1 MTSPAPKPPIYLVQ
15 PKVPVDAD
23 EVAPHP
29 ENQPP
34 PAHEATA
41 QAAPQPTEPQP
52 REPTTAW
59 PTAGQSAQPYPSDQ
73 AVLAQPTLD
82 MPAAFTMP
90 LAQPL
95 TQSLTPSLAQPLT
108 QPLSPP
114 RTSQAVQTAAQPEDD
129 AEKARPTLVSRG
141 FRAAGF
147 MLAGF
152 PLNLA
157 AFIFI
162 VTFFSVGVSTLVIWL
177 GLVVLLIATK
187 TVFGFAAANRALIRS
202 TLGVDIPTPKISYGD
217 TGSFWQRYLRRLTH
231 PQMWRNL
238 AYLLLAFPLAC
249 FEFPLAIVGVVI
261 LPVGLFV
268 LPVVAA
274 VHILLAR
281 ALLGPNENEELT
293 QKAEH
298 LQASRARGVDAAEAE
313 RRRIE
318 RDLHDAAQ
326 QRLVAVAM
334 GRAKIKMD
342 ADPEAAKA
350 LVDEALSDA
359 KLAVS
364 ELRDLA
370 RGIYPA
376 VLGDR
381 GLDAALSSLAA
392 KCPIP
397 VEVNVRIDP
406 RPPAAVES
414 TAYFIVGEC
423 LTNIAKHAGA
433 TEVRIN
439 AWREERPTGDQVV
452 VEITDDGRGGASM
465 RPGGGLSGL
474 ADRAATIDGV
484 MTVVSPVGGPTVI
497 RADLPCVW

>member
-1 MTSPAPKPPIYLVQ
+1 MTSPASEQRPLYLIPVEDG
-15 PKVPVDAD
+15 VDA
-23 EVAPHP
+23 ETVAVPLQ
-29 ENQPP
+29 NQPEIP
-34 PAHEATA
+34 PDE
-41 QAAPQPTEPQP
+41 
-52 REPTTAW
+52 
-59 PTAGQSAQPYPSDQ
+59 DQ
-73 AVLAQPTLD
+73 
-82 MPAAFTMP
+82 
-90 LAQPL
+90 
-95 TQSLTPSLAQPLT
+95 
-108 QPLSPP
+108 
-114 RTSQAVQTAAQPEDD
+114 
-129 AEKARPTLVSRG
+129 PTLVSRG
-141 FRAAGF
+141 FRAAAF

-152 PLNLA
+152 PVNLL
-157 AFIFI
+157 AFVLI
-162 VTFFSVGVSTLVIWL
+162 VTLFSVGIGTLVIWL
-177 GLVVLLIATK
+177 GLVVLLVATK
-187 TVFGFAAANRALIRS
+187 TVYGFAATNRALIRKM
-202 TLGVDIPTPKISYGD
+202 LGVDIPAPHIAIDDSGT
-217 TGSFWQRYLRRLTH
+217 FWQRYLRRLTH

-238 AYLLLAFPLAC
+238 AYLLIAFPLAC
-249 FEFPLAIVGVVI
+249 FELPLAIVGIVV

-274 VHILLAR
+274 LHILLAKW
-281 ALLGPNENEELT
+281 LLAPTSTEELT
-293 QKAEH
+293 QKAER

-318 RDLHDAAQ
+318 RDLHDGAQ

-334 GRAKIKMD
+334 GLGRAKTKMD
-342 ADPEAAKA
+342 ADPAAAKA
-350 LVDEALSDA
+350 LIDEAHADA

-433 TEVRIN
+433 TEVRVN
-439 AWREERPTGDQVV
+439 AWREERPSGDLVI
-452 VEITDDGRGGASM
+452 VEITDDGNGGATM
-465 RPGGGLSGL
+465 RAGGGLSGL

-484 MTVVSPVGGPTVI
+484 MTVVSPIGGPTVI